1 MNDNKII
8 EKDEQKKEIK
18 NNKEVEEKLQ
28 EHIEQDE
35 KISKDEEEQVEQEE
49 NAHEKIIEKP
59 KHEKHLKKNNKKT
72 KIFISIILG
81 ILLILILIIVLFSI
95 YNINNEKMI
104 NGIKIE
110 NIDISNKSV
119 EEARQQI
126 EEYLNKKVNK
136 DIILFNNEYE
146 IIIKPEQSGVIF
158 NVNKTIDEAYN
169 VGRKNNILVNDLEI
183 ASVWING
190 KNLELEFE
198 IDDDIFNKFVI
209 GINENL
215 QDAVK
220 QPSYY
225 IEGNELIINSGK
237 EGNTVDYTKLKDLIY
252 NTVKNQNN
260 DSEKIEIPIE
270 NSKPENIDIDK
281 IYNEIHREPQDAY
294 VTKDP
299 FEIHPHIEGIDF
311 EISIEEVKKIIEEP
325 KEQYKIPLKIISP
338 KITND
343 DLGDEAFPQR
353 LSTYSTKFSTANVN
367 RSTNIRISADKVN
380 GVVLMPGEEIS
391 YNNTIGPTTPQN
403 GYKPGAAYIGGKV
416 VTDYGGGVCQTS
428 STIYNAVLY
437 ANLEVTSRTSHYF
450 ASDYVPVGR
459 DATVYSPS
467 LDFKFKNNRNY
478 PIKIKAV
485 VNGGTIQV
493 DIFGV
498 KEESDYDVE
507 IESYITSYIPA
518 KVEYENDSSLAE
530 GTEVVKEY
538 GSSGFRSETYKILKK
553 DGNIISRT
561 LVSRDVYNGHSKV
574 IRKGTKKVVP
584 ENNAEQTV
592 SE

>member
-183 ASVWING
+183 QA
-190 KNLELEFE
+190 
-198 IDDDIFNKFVI
+198 
-209 GINENL
+209 
-215 QDAVK
+215 
-220 QPSYY
+220 
-225 IEGNELIINSGK
+225 II
-237 EGNTVDYTKLKDLIY
+237 
-252 NTVKNQNN
+252 
-260 DSEKIEIPIE
+260 
-270 NSKPENIDIDK
+270 
-281 IYNEIHREPQDAY
+281 
-294 VTKDP
+294 
-299 FEIHPHIEGIDF
+299 
-311 EISIEEVKKIIEEP
+311 
-325 KEQYKIPLKIISP
+325 
-338 KITND
+338 
-343 DLGDEAFPQR
+343 
-353 LSTYSTKFSTANVN
+353 
-367 RSTNIRISADKVN
+367 
-380 GVVLMPGEEIS
+380 
-391 YNNTIGPTTPQN
+391 
-403 GYKPGAAYIGGKV
+403 
-416 VTDYGGGVCQTS
+416 
-428 STIYNAVLY
+428 
-437 ANLEVTSRTSHYF
+437 
-450 ASDYVPVGR
+450 
-459 DATVYSPS
+459 
-467 LDFKFKNNRNY
+467 
-478 PIKIKAV
+478 
-485 VNGGTIQV
+485 
-493 DIFGV
+493 
-498 KEESDYDVE
+498 
-507 IESYITSYIPA
+507 
-518 KVEYENDSSLAE
+518 
-530 GTEVVKEY
+530 
-538 GSSGFRSETYKILKK
+538 
-553 DGNIISRT
+553 
-561 LVSRDVYNGHSKV
+561 
-574 IRKGTKKVVP
+574 
-584 ENNAEQTV
+584 
-592 SE
+592 

>member
-18 NNKEVEEKLQ
+18 NNKEVEEKIQ

-72 KIFISIILG
+72 KIFISIILC

-380 GVVLMPGEEIS
+380 GVVLMPGEEFS

-437 ANLEVTSRTSHYF
+437 ANLEVTSRISHYF

-561 LVSRDVYNGHSKV
+561 LVSRDVYNGNSKV